1 MRNVPKPFPVRFSF
15 GLNTA
20 AQLMSKAPALCTA
33 SHFLLYLDTE
43 GKMLLSSRKQV
54 SLLGLLL
61 EWKKQKKKKTP
72 ATLFWFILPIDV
84 CVSCSVATFQMVLA
98 NTDVTA
104 VS

>member
-1 MRNVPKPFPVRFSF
+1 MRNVPKPFSVRFSF
-15 GLNTA
+15 GVNTA

-61 EWKKQKKKKTP
+61 EWKKQKKKNP
-72 ATLFWFILPIDV
+72 SNLVLVYSPNRCV
-84 CVSCSVATFQMVLA
+84 CVL
-98 NTDVTA
+98 
-104 VS
+104 